1 MTPGRQDDG
10 RPQPASG
17 PRVLVTGGGGFV
29 GRALVER
36 LVAEGHRVR
45 SFARGA
51 YPELE
56 ALGVEVQRGDLVDFR
71 AVRSACAGCELV
83 FHNAARAA
91 VWGRYDAFHGPNVAG
106 TRNVLQACR
115 AEDVARLVFTSTAS
129 VVFGRADIRGGDES
143 LPYPRRQ
150 ASPYAATKAEAERL
164 VLAADGPGLR
174 TIALR
179 PHLIW
184 GPGDTQIVP
193 RIVAQARAGKVVR
206 VGDGRNA
213 VDTTYIDNVVDAHLL
228 AARALLGNPRAAG
241 RPFFISNG
249 EPAGLWWLIDR
260 ILALA
265 ELPPVRRSVPAP
277 LAAGLG
283 AVVEAV
289 HERLHRPGEPRLT
302 RFLAEELSTSH
313 WFDIGAARRELGYE
327 PRVGLEAGLERLGA
341 WMQAPGGR

>member
-1 MTPGRQDDG
+1 MG
-10 RPQPASG
+10 AG
-17 PRVLVTGGGGFV
+17 PDVLVTGGGGFL
-29 GRALVER
+29 GGALVR
-36 LVAEGHRVR
+36 GLLAQGHRVR
-45 SFARGA
+45 SFSRGA

-56 ALGVEVQRGDLVDFR
+56 ALGVDVVRGDLADAA
-71 AVRSACAGCELV
+71 AVRRACAGCEVV

-91 VWGRYDAFHGPNVAG
+91 VWGRYEAFAGPNVLG

-115 AEDVARLVFTSTAS
+115 DEGVPRLVFTSTAS
-129 VVFGRADIRGGDES
+129 VVFGREDIRGADES

-206 VGDGRNA
+206 VGDGTNV
-213 VDTTYIDNVVDAHLL
+213 VDTTYVDNAVDAHLL

-241 RPFFISNG
+241 RAYFVSNG
-249 EPAGLWWLIDR
+249 DPANLWKLIDR
-260 ILALA
+260 ILAEA
-265 ELPPVRRSVPAP
+265 GLPPVRHSVPAS
-277 LAAGLG
+277 LAVALG
-283 AVVEAV
+283 AAVGAV

-327 PRVGLEAGLERLGA
+327 PAVSLEEGLQRLGEWLRAGGATSAGL
-341 WMQAPGGR
+341 